1 MNRRQTLCLLGAIG
15 ATAFW
20 NPTALW
26 AEAPDVL
33 ASKAQDLLAS
43 GHPDKALPLLLEAQA
58 KDARNDRVQALLGRT
73 FMQQGDTRRALDH
86 FRLAV
91 RINPEDTLSRMMAE
105 TISQF
110 PLPRHA
116 GDEKERPSGRSSSSL
131 AGEAQAERQAL
142 LQQGVAPRRPGPFRL
157 LLDPGHGGSDPGI
170 PGQGPREAD
179 VALDLSLRLAR
190 MLVGSKD
197 TVAVSLTRTADV
209 TLPGWARAALAGFY
223 EADLLLSVHAA
234 RVKNPN
240 AAGIVVYSLART
252 ATNPVAAAAAEAENA
267 AYGRSASFLESGGKE
282 LFVSAARQAAGAGH
296 RQREAALAGV
306 MAKALPSK
314 APLPPRGT
322 GAAPFR
328 LLAETDTPALLLEVG
343 FLSHPD
349 DLTVLASADKRHEL
363 AQSLATAVLAGINA
377 SGTRGAA
384 G

>member
-1 MNRRQTLCLLGAIG
+1 MAL
-15 ATAFW
+15 W
-20 NPTALW
+20 NPAALW
-26 AEAPDVL
+26 AETPDTL
-33 ASKAQDLLAS
+33 ASMAQDLLAS
-43 GHPDKALPLLLEAQA
+43 GHPEKALPLLLEAQG

-73 FMQQGDTRRALDH
+73 YMQQGDARRALDH

-110 PLPRHA
+110 PLPKRT
-116 GDEKERPSGRSSSSL
+116 GDEKERPSGRPSSSL

-142 LQQGVAPRRPGPFRL
+142 MQQGVAPRRPGPFRL

-170 PGQGPREAD
+170 PGGGPREAD
-179 VALDLSLRLAR
+179 VALDVSLRLAR
-190 MLVGSKD
+190 ILVGSKD

-223 EADLLLSVHAA
+223 EADLFLSVHAA

-240 AAGIVVYSLART
+240 AAGIIVYSLGRT
-252 ATNPVAAAAAEAENA
+252 ATNPVAAAAAEAENT
-267 AYGRSASFLESGGKE
+267 AYGRSASLESGGKG

-306 MAKALPSK
+306 MAKALPAT

-322 GAAPFR
+322 GAGPFR

-349 DLTVLASADKRHEL
+349 DLVVLVSADKRHML

-377 SGTRGAA
+377 SGTSGA
-384 G
+384 GG